1 MKNTV
6 TATELVR
13 SLGDVLARIRYR
25 RESFIVERNGRAVA
39 RMVPVDDEPTSVRRA
54 LDAWLLDADA
64 ADASFGD
71 DLARVNAADRPA
83 ADQPRGSA
91 P

>member
-1 MKNTV
+1 MKNSI

-13 SLGDVLARIRYR
+13 GLGDVLARIRYR

-39 RMVPVDDEPTSVRRA
+39 QIVPVEGEPTSVREA
-54 LDAWLLDADA
+54 LEAWLLQADADP
-64 ADASFGD
+64 SFAD

-83 ADQPRGSA
+83 ANPWVS
-91 P
+91 

>member
-1 MKNTV
+1 MKNTI

-13 SLGDVLARIRYR
+13 GLGDVLARIRYR

-39 RMVPVDDEPTSVRRA
+39 RMVPVEDEPTSVREA
-54 LDAWLLDADA
+54 LEAWLLDADA
-64 ADASFGD
+64 DASFAD

-83 ADQPRGSA
+83 ANPWAS
-91 P
+91 

>member
-1 MKNTV
+1 MKNTI

-13 SLGDVLARIRYR
+13 DLGDVLARIRYR

-39 RMVPVDDEPTSVRRA
+39 RMVPIEGEPTSVREA
-54 LDAWLLDADA
+54 LVAWLIDGD
-64 ADASFGD
+64 ADASFAD

-83 ADQPRGSA
+83 ASPWAS
-91 P
+91 

>member
-1 MKNTV
+1 MKNTI

-13 SLGDVLARIRYR
+13 GLGDVLARIRYR

-39 RMVPVDDEPTSVRRA
+39 RMVPVDGEPTSVREA
-54 LDAWLLDADA
+54 LEAWLLDADA
-64 ADASFGD
+64 DADASFAD

-83 ADQPRGSA
+83 ANPWAS
-91 P
+91 

>member
-1 MKNTV
+1 VKYTI

-13 SLGDVLARIRYR
+13 GLGDILARIRYR

-39 RMVPVDDEPTSVRRA
+39 RIVPVEGEATSVREA
-54 LDAWLLDADA
+54 LEAWLSDADE
-64 ADASFGD
+64 DPSFAD

-83 ADQPRGSA
+83 ANPWAS
-91 P
+91 